1 MTKDNET
8 TPAASLNHLAVAV
21 TNLEEALAFYRDALG
36 LTLER
41 VEDVPSEAV
50 RVAFLPLG
58 DGEIELMQPTREDTG
73 VAKWLAKR
81 GPGMHHVCIQ
91 VSDIAATLAR
101 LKAHNV
107 ELINPEPV
115 QKPDGTRYAF
125 IHPKSAFGVLVELY
139 QLKD

>member
-1 MTKDNET
+1 MTKDNEI

-58 DGEIELMQPTREDTG
+58 DGEIELMQPTRDDTG

-125 IHPKSAFGVLVELY
+125 VHPKSAFGVLVELY

>member
-8 TPAASLNHLAVAV
+8 TPSASLNHLAVAV

-125 IHPKSAFGVLVELY
+125 VHPKSAFGVLVELY